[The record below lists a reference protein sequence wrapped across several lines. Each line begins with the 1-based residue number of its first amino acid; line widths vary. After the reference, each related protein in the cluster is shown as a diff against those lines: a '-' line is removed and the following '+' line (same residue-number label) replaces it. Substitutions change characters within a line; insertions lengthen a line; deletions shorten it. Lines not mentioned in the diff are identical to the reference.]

1 MTTPVTPNALSL
13 STPNASSGGS
23 FTGVGMIQPPDSLN
37 DDELEDEPDMERPL
51 NLNEMRRQTAEKLM
65 RSGGLPTG
73 RAGGGASNRG
83 EKNDRQTKFSKNS
96 GTMRKS
102 KK

>member
-1 MTTPVTPNALSL
+1 MSQQQQYQLTPIL
-13 STPNASSGGS
+13 SSGGS

-37 DDELEDEPDMERPL
+37 DDEAEDEPDIERPL

-65 RSGGLPTG
+65 RSGGLPIG
-73 RAGGGASNRG
+73 RAGGGVSNRG
-83 EKNDRQTKFSKNS
+83 ERNDRQTRVSKNL
-96 GTMRKS
+96 GVARKF